1 MNFLKLFSH
10 DLRCGL
16 RRKRYLLMLPIFA
29 LACASFLRVVKG
41 MPGITWMDWVFH
53 LFAGM
58 EPPVIGS
65 GEAIVLPLGFLAVMG
80 GALLVNLDFLIADL
94 TASGQQVLI
103 RCGSRRGW
111 FLSKC
116 LWNLVSCGVYFAGVL
131 LVAAVFCLATGGE
144 AALTNTPAAQYWE
157 FPFTQVRPLSAG
169 QCLLIGIALPYLTM
183 AALSAAQMTL
193 CLFCKPV
200 LAFLSCSGALLVSLY
215 FDAGWIPGSG
225 AILIRTSL
233 FGGSVEPGT
242 AIIVD
247 LALLLGSAI
256 AGTIRFRKQNILSA
270 EE

>member
-1 MNFLKLFSH
+1 
-10 DLRCGL
+10 
-16 RRKRYLLMLPIFA
+16 MLPIFA
-29 LACASFLRVVKG
+29 LACVPFLGVAG
-41 MPGITWMDWVFH
+41 ETPGITWMDWVFH
-53 LFAGM
+53 LFAGAV
-58 EPPVIGS
+58 PPVTNN
-65 GEAIVLPLGFLAVMG
+65 LPLEFLAVMG
-80 GALLVNLDFLIADL
+80 GALLVNLDYLLNDL

-144 AALTNTPAAQYWE
+144 AALTNTPAALYWK
-157 FPFTQVRPLSAG
+157 FPLAQIRPLSAG
-169 QCLLIGIALPYLTM
+169 QCLLIGIVLPYLTM

-200 LAFLSCSGALLVSLY
+200 LAFLGCSGALLVSLY

-242 AIIVD
+242 AIFVD

-256 AGTIRFRKQNILSA
+256 AGSIRFRKQNILSA